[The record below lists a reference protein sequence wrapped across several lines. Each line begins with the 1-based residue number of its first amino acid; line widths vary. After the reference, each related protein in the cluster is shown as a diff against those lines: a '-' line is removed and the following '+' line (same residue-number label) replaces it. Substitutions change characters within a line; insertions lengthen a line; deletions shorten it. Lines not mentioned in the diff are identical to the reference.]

1 MRDTLVL
8 QTHESVIRAL
18 VTYTDWWQPSSS
30 SVLQVGGARRS
41 GNEHSDGLRSG
52 LLDTLDERTELC
64 RRVQTLE
71 PRDRSLLFLWYVR
84 QLPVDEIASEVRIS
98 RRQCFRRRSAAVHAI
113 VALGE
118 PVEAA

>member
-1 MRDTLVL
+1 MLRS
-8 QTHESVIRAL
+8 HEAVIRAL

-41 GNEHSDGLRSG
+41 GNEQGDGLRSG

-64 RRVQTLE
+64 RRAQTLE

-84 QLPVDEIASEVRIS
+84 QLPVDEIASELRIS